1 MTNNATV
8 TAPVRKA
15 DATLGTP
22 DPCSDTPPMLM
33 TATKTALT
41 ATKTVPRHTSTAFK
55 TGNRQGKRKITMPHE
70 NSNVA
75 CMASTLTSE

>member
-33 TATKTALT
+33 TATKT
-41 ATKTVPRHTSTAFK
+41 VPRHTSTAFK
-55 TGNRQGKRKITMPHE
+55 TGNRQGKRKITMPNE